1 MLSLFR
7 WSFNAVFVGNRIQSS
22 MAGPR
27 ATPSKGNYPYLQV
40 TARRMQSCTKVVPN
54 FLRCYPC
61 GVCGGFDRSP
71 TRRSAPPTSAGD
83 RSRNHPATGIK
94 RRPKKSR
101 PRVRIHLAPPASL
114 QVSGF
119 SHQLREKRAFG
130 RNPAPKVHRRTGL
143 VGFKREFWRILSVC
157 TFGGELSL

>member
-7 WSFNAVFVGNRIQSS
+7 WSFNAVGNRIQSS

-54 FLRCYPC
+54 FLSCYPC
-61 GVCGGFDRSP
+61 GACRGFDQSP
-71 TRRSAPPTSAGD
+71 TRRSTPPTPAGN

-101 PRVRIHLAPPASL
+101 REFEFTSLRQRVLSFRDSLPLRLKNAHLAGIRHQKSTGEP
-114 QVSGF
+114 VS
-119 SHQLREKRAFG
+119 S
-130 RNPAPKVHRRTGL
+130 
-143 VGFKREFWRILSVC
+143 GFKREFRRFLFVR
-157 TFGGELSL
+157 TFGGGLSL